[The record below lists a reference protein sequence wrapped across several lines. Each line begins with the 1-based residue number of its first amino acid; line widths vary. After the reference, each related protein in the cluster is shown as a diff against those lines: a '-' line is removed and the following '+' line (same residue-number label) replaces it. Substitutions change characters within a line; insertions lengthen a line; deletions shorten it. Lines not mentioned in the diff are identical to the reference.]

1 MVVEQILL
9 NKLKEE
15 VSSIDYLLV
24 ASLISSTHKSR
35 VSDLYTRAE
44 GSAPKTLCGTQE
56 MVLIL

>member
-24 ASLISSTHKSR
+24 ASLISSTNKSW
-35 VSDLYTRAE
+35 VSDFYTRAR
-44 GSAPKTLCGTQE
+44 
-56 MVLIL
+56 